1 MRQHHPQGEA
11 PDGPRHILHDPPNS
25 GKAPFGRFFC
35 VPMLNV
41 QDENLLQVR
50 LNRRERF
57 RLMRQHHPQ
66 GEAPDG
72 PRHILHDPPIQKRA
86 PNGRFFRFFTSH
98 SRLPVKLK
106 LHSTTVA
113 RLVAAFIAR

>member
-1 MRQHHPQGEA
+1 MGRGISCTTHQIQKRA
-11 PDGPRHILHDPPNS
+11 PS
-25 GKAPFGRFFC
+25 GRFFRFC
-35 VPMLNV
+35 APMLNV

-72 PRHILHDPPIQKRA
+72 PRHILHDPPNSGKSALRA
-86 PNGRFFRFFTSH
+86 LFSFLYIPLP
-98 SRLPVKLK
+98 RLPAKLQ
-106 LHSTTVA
+106 LHSTTFA
-113 RLVAAFIAR
+113 RLVAAQFIAR

>member
-1 MRQHHPQGEA
+1 
-11 PDGPRHILHDPPNS
+11 
-25 GKAPFGRFFC
+25 
-35 VPMLNV
+35 MLNV

-72 PRHILHDPPIQKRA
+72 PRHILHDPPNSEKSALRA
-86 PNGRFFRFFTSH
+86 LFSFLHISLP
-98 SRLPVKLK
+98 RLPAKLQLQLQLQLQ
-106 LHSTTVA
+106 LHSTTVVH
-113 RLVAAFIAR
+113 LVAAQFIAR